1 MFNQKAR
8 SFVTVMIFIALLVLL
23 LRLAVD
29 KLIIY
34 NIQQNQLAAQMNLK
48 LLSAALENYAKE
60 NNSQYP
66 ENIDSL
72 TKHQP
77 VYLERDYLAVGS
89 VGGYEFDCQRMDVS
103 GYNCSAAPLDC
114 KFSGKMIYSV
124 STGGLIIAEAC
135 DKK

>member
-8 SFVTVMIFIALLVLL
+8 SFVTVMIFVALSALL
-23 LRLAVD
+23 LRWAIE

-34 NIQQNQLAAQMNLK
+34 NIQQNQSAAQMNLK
-48 LLSAALENYAKE
+48 LLSAALESYAKD
-60 NNSQYP
+60 NGQYP

-77 VYLERDYLAVGS
+77 VYLEKDYLAVDS
-89 VGGYEFDCQRMDVS
+89 VRGYEYDCQRMDTS

-114 KFSGKMIYSV
+114 KFSGKTIYSV

>member
-8 SFVTVMIFIALLVLL
+8 SFVTVMIFVALSALL
-23 LRLAVD
+23 LRWATE

-34 NIQQNQLAAQMNLK
+34 NIQQNQSAAQINLK
-48 LLSAALENYAKE
+48 LLSAALENYAKD
-60 NNSQYP
+60 NGQYP

-72 TKHQP
+72 TSHQP
-77 VYLERDYLAVGS
+77 VYLEKDYLAVDS
-89 VGGYEFDCQRMDVS
+89 VRGYEYDCQRMDTS

-114 KFSGKMIYSV
+114 KFSGKMLYSV